1 MKKLLTLLLALVL
14 VISMIPMAASA
25 SQYHWSQFA
34 KVTPNPDQTEA
45 APYVGYTHTGKE
57 INLSQKAYDS
67 LEAQYKAYLVSLERL
82 EALANHDLND
92 HHYRWAANTKY
103 HWLDC
108 PCGCK
113 IGMEPHVDPKDA
125 IGGYCTCGYWFSD
138 NADLVTLWIGGC
150 PLIEDFDKN
159 TTEYELDAYTY
170 KDVKEI
176 QISTRTFDAGAT
188 VELPEDLTLKE
199 GKNTFEIKVVA
210 ENQKD
215 SKIYTVVINK
225 EAAK

>member
-1 MKKLLTLLLALVL
+1 MKKLFTLLLALVL

-25 SQYHWSQFA
+25 YSVSDY
-34 KVTPNPDQTEA
+34 PNFKSTDDGNGNTIFTMDNA
-45 APYVGYTHTGKE
+45 DGTKTK
-57 INLSQKAYDS
+57 ISQKAYEK
-67 LEAQYKAYLVSLERL
+67 LEEQYIAYLVSLEEL

>member
-1 MKKLLTLLLALVL
+1 
-14 VISMIPMAASA
+14 MIPMAASA
-25 SQYHWSQFA
+25 YSVSDY
-34 KVTPNPDQTEA
+34 PNFKSKDDGNGNTIFTMDNA
-45 APYVGYTHTGKE
+45 DGTMTK
-57 INLSQKAYDS
+57 ISQKAYEK
-67 LEAQYKAYLVSLERL
+67 LEEQYIAYLVSLEEL
-82 EALANHDLND
+82 EALSNHDLND

>member
-1 MKKLLTLLLALVL
+1 MKKLFTLLLALVL

-25 SQYHWSQFA
+25 YSVSDY
-34 KVTPNPDQTEA
+34 PNFKSKDDGNGNTIFTMDNA
-45 APYVGYTHTGKE
+45 DGTKTK
-57 INLSQKAYDS
+57 ISQKAYEK
-67 LEAQYKAYLVSLERL
+67 LEEQYIAYLVSLEEL

-188 VELPEDLTLKE
+188 VELPEDLTLKD

>member
-25 SQYHWSQFA
+25 YSVSDY
-34 KVTPNPDQTEA
+34 PNFKTKDDGNGNTIFTMDNA
-45 APYVGYTHTGKE
+45 DGTKTK
-57 INLSQKAYDS
+57 ISQKAYEK
-67 LEAQYKAYLVSLERL
+67 LEEQYIAYLVSLEEL

>member
-1 MKKLLTLLLALVL
+1 MKKLFTLLLALVL

-25 SQYHWSQFA
+25 YSVSDY
-34 KVTPNPDQTEA
+34 PNFKSKDDGNGNTIFTMDNA
-45 APYVGYTHTGKE
+45 DGTKTK
-57 INLSQKAYDS
+57 ISQKAYEK
-67 LEAQYKAYLVSLERL
+67 LEEQYIAYLVSLEEL

>member
-1 MKKLLTLLLALVL
+1 MKKLFTLLLALVL

-25 SQYHWSQFA
+25 YGAADYPNF
-34 KVTPNPDQTEA
+34 KPKDNGYGTTIFEMENGDNTVT
-45 APYVGYTHTGKE
+45 K
-57 INLSQKAYDS
+57 ISQKDYDKLGEQYAS
-67 LEAQYKAYLVSLERL
+67 YLATLEKL